1 MTLPI
6 GSNILLHELIGLEIE
21 VLDDS
26 NPYTRYF
33 KGTIVDESENTL
45 TIESDKKI
53 KIAKKEAMFLFKLDG
68 ETVKIEGKA
77 LLGRPEDRVK
87 RKIKR
92 RW

>member
-1 MTLPI
+1 LTLPI
-6 GSNILLHELIGLEIE
+6 GSNILLHELIGLEIK
-21 VLDDS
+21 VLEDS
-26 NPYTRYF
+26 NPNNRYI
-33 KGTIVDESENTL
+33 KGTVVDESKNTL
-45 TIESDKKI
+45 TIESDKNI
-53 KIAKKEAMFLFKLDG
+53 KIAKEEAVFLIKLNG